1 MNKRGEKP
9 ESLQT
14 GGQQTAEGPI
24 DLLAGDSITRFDKA
38 KKKKK
43 KKQHASAQQ
52 TGNNQPAGDNA
63 GTMAETAPKN
73 APQQAGVPK
82 NNAQPEGA
90 PRKHEGN
97 NGSRKPKKKH
107 KPADHGNEQ
116 SQHEAKEA

>member
-1 MNKRGEKP
+1 
-9 ESLQT
+9 
-14 GGQQTAEGPI
+14 
-24 DLLAGDSITRFDKA
+24 
-38 KKKKK
+38 
-43 KKQHASAQQ
+43 
-52 TGNNQPAGDNA
+52 
-63 GTMAETAPKN
+63 MAETAPQN